1 MPLSF
6 ELTPKQE
13 KLQAHA
19 SKFAEKWIAPRA
31 AEIDGKNEVPADL
44 IERMYGKPY
53 RYSSIYI
60 PKKYGGTGLDM
71 LTIYLITEEIAYAN
85 ATCATLLEVPGITS
99 MTILNGGTEV
109 QKKRFLPP
117 LARGEKFFA
126 FALSEP
132 AAGTDA
138 ASIVTRAEK
147 RGKEYVLNGR
157 KHLISFADIADFF
170 VVFAKTD
177 VTKGA
182 RGISAFVVEKGTG
195 GFTIGREQFCMGMHG
210 HRTWEIS
217 FKNCS
222 VPRENLLGSEGEGFR
237 YAMRTLD
244 DTRATISGIFV
255 GLARAA
261 LDVAL
266 KYANARKTF
275 GRKLAEHQ
283 FVSFSL
289 AEVARNI
296 DAARLLSYRACWL
309 ADNGIAHKIETAM
322 AKSLASEVVLK
333 ATDAAMEIL
342 GGIGTTKE
350 YPVER
355 YYRDARTF
363 IFAQGSPEA
372 QRMLIGRGL
381 LKKLE
386 ASASP

>member
-1 MPLSF
+1 MPVSF
-6 ELTPKQE
+6 DLTPEQG
-13 KLQAHA
+13 KLQVQARR
-19 SKFAEKWIAPRA
+19 FAEERIAPIA
-31 AEIDGKNEVPADL
+31 AEIDRGNEVPTDL
-44 IERMYGKPY
+44 LRRMYSQPY

-71 LTIYLITEEIAYAN
+71 LAIYLITEEIAYAN

-99 MTILNGGTEV
+99 MTILNGGTEE
-109 QKKRFLPP
+109 QKKRFLPQ
-117 LARGEKFFA
+117 LAGGEKFFA

-138 ASIVTRAEK
+138 ASIVTRARR
-147 RGKEYVLNGR
+147 RGKDYVLNGK

-177 VTKGA
+177 AAKGA
-182 RGISAFVVEKGTG
+182 RGISAFIVEKDAG
-195 GFTIGREQFCMGMHG
+195 GFAIGREQFCMGMHG
-210 HRTWEIS
+210 HRTWEVS
-217 FKNCS
+217 FRNCS
-222 VPRENLLGSEGEGFR
+222 VPEENLLGSENEGFR

-244 DTRATISGIFV
+244 DTRATISGIFI

-266 KYANARKTF
+266 RYANARKTF
-275 GRKLAEHQ
+275 GKKLAEHQ

-289 AEVARNI
+289 AEVARDI

-309 ADNGIAHKIETAM
+309 ADNGIAHKMETAM
-322 AKSLASEVVLK
+322 AKSLASEVVLR
-333 ATDAAMEIL
+333 ATGVAMEIL

-350 YPVER
+350 YPAER

-381 LKKLE
+381 MKKLE
-386 ASASP
+386 AQSP